1 MEEPYNTTMAK
12 LHANL
17 RGIIALLGD
26 RMYSGDPIVTSIKE
40 LLQNSYDAIKMQS
53 KVDSNLHG
61 CILIKTDYTQRTI
74 TIIDNGCGMT
84 KEVVE
89 SAFFGIGCSH
99 KEGLSTEERSG
110 GFGAAKVQFL
120 TFPEKIK
127 LATVKDGIMTQCTVT
142 REQLLDG
149 DEFVLEQEATTDNNG
164 TKVTLFIGNRNMK
177 GESFDLCFPRI
188 DTIKSYLPVGQLAV
202 RYIRDSYYNKEEH
215 TIDCNELFEY
225 PFVGTAEACFGKID
239 IYMGNLSSS
248 RGSQRV
254 KVYSAGIKQFEQWF
268 GSYEHRNV
276 PLIINVRPCVDA
288 HHELYPIN
296 NQRQGWSSKVK
307 PEIDDLFYFISKICN
322 TLEAKKVQRLF
333 SASTSTMTGVKTSV
347 VYNEVDERNA
357 IISNAWANFSTED
370 KPAVA
375 AIYSKPQP
383 TLSLRKISETRKA
396 EKDTNR
402 SSTFKGFEVAFEEIK
417 VDTTGMSLDTA
428 VIYNNTNLNLTP
440 YNEFLEKLGAM
451 LIQFRDLVHKNYPTS
466 APSNQFWGI
475 ALDKSFL
482 GVRVKPSLF
491 NFIGIN
497 PFGFQFE
504 YLNEV
509 NYIDAIT
516 EQIVH
521 ITLHELTHN
530 SYSNHGEQFC
540 AGLCFNYGAIC
551 GLPWFNS
558 WKANLKDLV
567 ATYAVKIAEGSKAFK
582 IASNIDSTILEEE

>member
-12 LHANL
+12 LHADL

-40 LLQNSYDAIKMQS
+40 LLQNSYDAIKMEA
-53 KVDSNLHG
+53 KNTPNLQG
-61 CILIKTDYTQRTI
+61 YIEIITNKDNRTI
-74 TIIDNGCGMT
+74 TVQDNGCGMT

-120 TFPEKIK
+120 TFPEKIQ
-127 LATVKDGIMTQCTVT
+127 LCTVKDGIMTHCTVT

-149 DEFVLEQEATTDNNG
+149 EEFTLTQEETTHKNG
-164 TKVTLFIGNRNMK
+164 TKVVLYIGKKTMK
-177 GESFDLCFPRI
+177 GEYFDLYFPSVS
-188 DTIKSYLPVGQLAV
+188 TIKSYLPIGQLTV
-202 RYIRDSYYNKEEH
+202 RYVCDDYWRTDN
-215 TIDCNELFEY
+215 TINCNNLFEM

-239 IYMGNLSSS
+239 IYMGNLNSSK
-248 RGSQRV
+248 GSQRV
-254 KVYSAGIKQFEQWF
+254 KVYSAGIKQFEQWY
-268 GSYEHRNV
+268 GSYDNRFA

-288 HHELYPIN
+288 HNELYPIN

-307 PEIDDLFYFISKICN
+307 PEINDLFFFIEKICN

-333 SASTSTMTGVKTSV
+333 SASTSTMVGAKASAI
-347 VYNEVDERNA
+347 YNEIDERNE

-370 KPAVA
+370 KPVVA
-375 AIYSKPQP
+375 AISSKPQP

-396 EKDTNR
+396 ENDIHR

-417 VDTTGMSLDTA
+417 VDTTDMSLDTA
-428 VIYNNTNLNLTP
+428 VIYNNTNLDLTP
-440 YNEFLEKLGAM
+440 YNEFIEKFGAM
-451 LIQFRDLVHKNYPTS
+451 LIQFRDLVHSNYPTL
-466 APSNQFWGI
+466 APSDQFWGI

-497 PFGFQFE
+497 PFGFKFE
-504 YLNEV
+504 YVDGV
-509 NYIDAIT
+509 NYVDAIT
-516 EQIVH
+516 EQTIH
-521 ITLHELTHN
+521 IILHELTHN
-530 SYSNHGEQFC
+530 SYGNHGDQFC
-540 AGLCFNYGAIC
+540 AELCANYGAIC

-567 ATYAVKIAEGSKAFK
+567 ATYAVNIAEGSKAYK
-582 IASNIDSTILEEE
+582 EATNIDTTILEEA